1 MVCGVC
7 AFLFH
12 RERGKNICREK
23 DLEQNETTQ
32 RERERERERERV
44 RREREMEKEQR
55 WWIQRRGLRFSSSSR
70 KKNTKKSFAERRAS
84 RELEGERALFSLL
97 SVSLSSLSPAGH
109 FLLLGLSHPTGTPT
123 TTFLTLA
130 RVQKDRGRPGKGKN
144 HGNQRRSKHRRPQQ
158 KRRRR
163 TRRNAELQA
172 RQAGLLVHGTL
183 GVSGD
188 GPVPDPAIQ
197 SVGWE
202 K

>member
-1 MVCGVC
+1 MVDPEEGVEV
-7 AFLFH
+7 FFF
-12 RERGKNICREK
+12 
-23 DLEQNETTQ
+23 
-32 RERERERERERV
+32 V
-44 RREREMEKEQR
+44 
-55 WWIQRRGLRFSSSSR
+55 S